1 MSKIHYIYQMNAF
14 LEWRK
19 RDHLSAN
26 TVLVYLTIFQTFN
39 RDYWQHEW
47 LPMSVREVM
56 NDVGSKSSSNIVL
69 GMNVLKELGYIE
81 TRVGKRG
88 NKQHTEIRLVPLY
101 DNSNNLDTNED
112 MSEDTFDKIP
122 ASFDKLTPDST
133 RNTVPVSGT
142 KTGTVAPNT
151 VSVSGAKTGTVP
163 PNTVPVSGAKTGTV
177 PTNTVPVSGAKT
189 GTVATNTVPVS
200 GAQTGTV
207 STPAVDTVPVT
218 VPVIVPVSGTKTG
231 TVNPPNPLCHKA
243 SQSPNID
250 KDKDKD
256 FHSVNS
262 SQYDSIHTE
271 NSSKNGSIHTPTEE
285 DYYFC
290 FNTYNVCINREPTYD
305 EKMALIKMVRKYSAK
320 EVIDVLNKL
329 YEKALN
335 ESPEIV
341 VTSHKRGKPDSLH
354 ITLEACEKLLWQ
366 RKMGLDKPM
375 PRRNE
380 PVKGWEDFR
389 PA

>member
-69 GMNVLKELGYIE
+69 GINVLKELGYIE

-88 NKQHTEIRLVPLY
+88 NKQHTEIRLIPLY
-101 DNSNNLDTNED
+101 DNSNNLVTNDD
-112 MSEDTFDKIP
+112 MPEDTFDKIP
-122 ASFDKLTPDST
+122 ASFDKLSPDST
-133 RNTVPVSGT
+133 RSTVPVSGT
-142 KTGTVAPNT
+142 KTGTVN
-151 VSVSGAKTGTVP
+151 
-163 PNTVPVSGAKTGTV
+163 
-177 PTNTVPVSGAKT
+177 
-189 GTVATNTVPVS
+189 
-200 GAQTGTV
+200 
-207 STPAVDTVPVT
+207 TPAVDTVPVT

-231 TVNPPNPLCHKA
+231 TVNTSNPLCHKA

-256 FHSVNS
+256 FHSANS

-335 ESPEIV
+335 ESPEII
-341 VTSHKRGKPDSLH
+341 VTSHKRGKPDSLK
-354 ITLEACEKLLWQ
+354 ITLETCEKLLWQ
-366 RKMGLDKPM
+366 RKMGLDKPL
-375 PRRNE
+375 PRRTE

>member
-88 NKQHTEIRLVPLY
+88 NKQHTEIRLIPLY
-101 DNSNNLDTNED
+101 DNSNNLGTNDD
-112 MSEDTFDKIP
+112 MPEDTFDKIP
-122 ASFDKLTPDST
+122 ASFDKLSPDST
-133 RNTVPVSGT
+133 RSTVPVSGSKTGTVAPNTVPVSGT
-142 KTGTVAPNT
+142 KTGTVAH
-151 VSVSGAKTGTVP
+151 
-163 PNTVPVSGAKTGTV
+163 NTVPVSGAKTGTV
-177 PTNTVPVSGAKT
+177 PPN
-189 GTVATNTVPVS
+189 
-200 GAQTGTV
+200 
-207 STPAVDTVPVT
+207 TVPVT

-231 TVNPPNPLCHKA
+231 TVNSPNPLCHKA

-250 KDKDKD
+250 KDKA

-262 SQYDSIHTE
+262 SQYDSIRTD

-290 FNTYNVCINREPTYD
+290 FNTYNVCVNREPTYD

-335 ESPEIV
+335 ESPDIV
-341 VTSHKRGKPDSLH
+341 VTSHKRGKPDSLK
-354 ITLEACEKLLWQ
+354 ITLETCEKLLWQ

-375 PRRNE
+375 PRRTE

>member
-101 DNSNNLDTNED
+101 DNSNNLSANED
-112 MSEDTFDKIP
+112 MPEDTFDKIP
-122 ASFDKLTPDST
+122 ASFDKLSPDST
-133 RNTVPVSGT
+133 R
-142 KTGTVAPNT
+142 
-151 VSVSGAKTGTVP
+151 
-163 PNTVPVSGAKTGTV
+163 NTVPVSGAKTGTV

-189 GTVATNTVPVS
+189 GTIPPNTVPVS

-207 STPAVDTVPVT
+207 APNTVPVSGAQTGTVNSPDTDTVPVT

-231 TVNPPNPLCHKA
+231 TVNSPNPLCHKA
-243 SQSPNID
+243 SQSPNIY

-262 SQYDSIHTE
+262 SQYDSIHTD

-290 FNTYNVCINREPTYD
+290 FNTYNVCVNREPTYD

-335 ESPEIV
+335 ESPDIV

-375 PRRNE
+375 PRRTE

>member
-88 NKQHTEIRLVPLY
+88 NKQHTEIRLIPLY
-101 DNSNNLDTNED
+101 DNSNNLSANED
-112 MSEDTFDKIP
+112 MPEDTFDKIP
-122 ASFDKLTPDST
+122 ASFDKLSPDST
-133 RNTVPVSGT
+133 R
-142 KTGTVAPNT
+142 
-151 VSVSGAKTGTVP
+151 
-163 PNTVPVSGAKTGTV
+163 NTVPVSGAKTGTV

-189 GTVATNTVPVS
+189 GTVPPNTVPVSGAKTGTVPPNTVPVS

-207 STPAVDTVPVT
+207 APNTVPVSGAQTGTVNSPDTDTVPVT

-231 TVNPPNPLCHKA
+231 TVNSLNPLCHKA

-250 KDKDKD
+250 KDKD

-262 SQYDSIHTE
+262 SQYDSIRTDS
-271 NSSKNGSIHTPTEE
+271 SSKNGSIHNST
-285 DYYFC
+285 DYRIF
-290 FNTYNVCINREPTYD
+290 
-305 EKMALIKMVRKYSAK
+305 
-320 EVIDVLNKL
+320 
-329 YEKALN
+329 
-335 ESPEIV
+335 
-341 VTSHKRGKPDSLH
+341 
-354 ITLEACEKLLWQ
+354 
-366 RKMGLDKPM
+366 
-375 PRRNE
+375 
-380 PVKGWEDFR
+380 
-389 PA
+389 

>member
-88 NKQHTEIRLVPLY
+88 NKQHTEIRLIPLY
-101 DNSNNLDTNED
+101 DNSNNLSANED
-112 MSEDTFDKIP
+112 MPEDTFDKIP
-122 ASFDKLTPDST
+122 ASFDKLSPDST
-133 RNTVPVSGT
+133 R
-142 KTGTVAPNT
+142 
-151 VSVSGAKTGTVP
+151 
-163 PNTVPVSGAKTGTV
+163 
-177 PTNTVPVSGAKT
+177 NTVPVSGAKT
-189 GTVATNTVPVS
+189 GTVAPNTVPVS

-207 STPAVDTVPVT
+207 NSPDTDTVPVT

-231 TVNPPNPLCHKA
+231 TVNSTNPLCHKA
-243 SQSPNID
+243 SQSPNI
-250 KDKDKD
+250 DKDKD

-262 SQYDSIHTE
+262 SQYDSIHTD

-290 FNTYNVCINREPTYD
+290 FNTYNVCVNREPTYD

-335 ESPEIV
+335 ESPDIV

-375 PRRNE
+375 PRRTE

>member
-1 MSKIHYIYQMNAF
+1 MSKIHYIYQMSAF

-69 GMNVLKELGYIE
+69 GINVLKELGYIE

-88 NKQHTEIRLVPLY
+88 NKQHTEIRLIPLY
-101 DNSNNLDTNED
+101 DNSNNLVTNDD
-112 MSEDTFDKIP
+112 MPEDTFDKIP
-122 ASFDKLTPDST
+122 ASFDKLSPDST
-133 RNTVPVSGT
+133 RSTVPVSGT
-142 KTGTVAPNT
+142 KTGTVN
-151 VSVSGAKTGTVP
+151 
-163 PNTVPVSGAKTGTV
+163 
-177 PTNTVPVSGAKT
+177 
-189 GTVATNTVPVS
+189 
-200 GAQTGTV
+200 
-207 STPAVDTVPVT
+207 TPAVDTVPVT

-231 TVNPPNPLCHKA
+231 TVNSPNPLCHKA

-250 KDKDKD
+250 KDKDKA

-262 SQYDSIHTE
+262 SQYDSIRTD

-290 FNTYNVCINREPTYD
+290 FNTYNVCVNREPTYD

-335 ESPEIV
+335 ESPEII
-341 VTSHKRGKPDSLH
+341 VTSHKRGKPDSLK
-354 ITLEACEKLLWQ
+354 ITLETCEKLLWQ
-366 RKMGLDKPM
+366 RKMGLDKPL
-375 PRRNE
+375 PRRTE

>member
-101 DNSNNLDTNED
+101 DNSNNLSANED
-112 MSEDTFDKIP
+112 MPEDTFDKIH
-122 ASFDKLTPDST
+122 ASFDKLSPDST
-133 RNTVPVSGT
+133 R
-142 KTGTVAPNT
+142 
-151 VSVSGAKTGTVP
+151 
-163 PNTVPVSGAKTGTV
+163 NTVPVSGAKTGTV

-189 GTVATNTVPVS
+189 GTVPPNTVPVS

-207 STPAVDTVPVT
+207 APNTVPVSGAQTGTVNSPDTDTVPVT

-231 TVNPPNPLCHKA
+231 TVNSPNPLCHKT

-262 SQYDSIHTE
+262 SQYDSIHTD

-290 FNTYNVCINREPTYD
+290 FNTYNVCVNREPTYD

-335 ESPEIV
+335 ESPDIV

-375 PRRNE
+375 PRRTE

>member
-1 MSKIHYIYQMNAF
+1 M
-14 LEWRK
+14 
-19 RDHLSAN
+19 
-26 TVLVYLTIFQTFN
+26 
-39 RDYWQHEW
+39 
-47 LPMSVREVM
+47 
-56 NDVGSKSSSNIVL
+56 
-69 GMNVLKELGYIE
+69 
-81 TRVGKRG
+81 
-88 NKQHTEIRLVPLY
+88 
-101 DNSNNLDTNED
+101 
-112 MSEDTFDKIP
+112 
-122 ASFDKLTPDST
+122 
-133 RNTVPVSGT
+133 
-142 KTGTVAPNT
+142 
-151 VSVSGAKTGTVP
+151 
-163 PNTVPVSGAKTGTV
+163 
-177 PTNTVPVSGAKT
+177 
-189 GTVATNTVPVS
+189 
-200 GAQTGTV
+200 
-207 STPAVDTVPVT
+207 
-218 VPVIVPVSGTKTG
+218 
-231 TVNPPNPLCHKA
+231 CHNA

-256 FHSVNS
+256 FHSVSS
-262 SQYDSIHTE
+262 SQYDSIHTD

-290 FNTYNVCINREPTYD
+290 FNTYNVCVNREPTYD

-335 ESPEIV
+335 ESPDIV

-375 PRRNE
+375 PRRTE

>member
-88 NKQHTEIRLVPLY
+88 NKQHTEIRLIPLY
-101 DNSNNLDTNED
+101 DNSNNLGTNDD
-112 MSEDTFDKIP
+112 MPEDTFDKIP
-122 ASFDKLTPDST
+122 ASFDKLSPDST

-142 KTGTVAPNT
+142 
-151 VSVSGAKTGTVP
+151 
-163 PNTVPVSGAKTGTV
+163 KTGTV

-189 GTVATNTVPVS
+189 GTVPPNTVPVS

-207 STPAVDTVPVT
+207 APNTVPVSGAQTGTVNSPDTDTVPVT

-231 TVNPPNPLCHKA
+231 TVDSPNPLCHKA

-262 SQYDSIHTE
+262 SQYDSIHTD

-335 ESPEIV
+335 ESPDIV

-375 PRRNE
+375 PRRTE

>member
-101 DNSNNLDTNED
+101 DNSNNLSANED
-112 MSEDTFDKIP
+112 MPEDTFDKIP
-122 ASFDKLTPDST
+122 ASFDKLSPDST
-133 RNTVPVSGT
+133 R
-142 KTGTVAPNT
+142 
-151 VSVSGAKTGTVP
+151 
-163 PNTVPVSGAKTGTV
+163 NTVPVSGAKTGTV

-189 GTVATNTVPVS
+189 GTVPPNTVPVS

-207 STPAVDTVPVT
+207 APNTVPVSGAQTGTVNSPDTDTVPVT

-231 TVNPPNPLCHKA
+231 TVNSPNPLCHKA

-262 SQYDSIHTE
+262 SQYDSIHTD

-290 FNTYNVCINREPTYD
+290 FNTYNVCVNREPTYD

-335 ESPEIV
+335 ESPDIV

-375 PRRNE
+375 PRRTE

>member
-81 TRVGKRG
+81 TRVGKIG
-88 NKQHTEIRLVPLY
+88 NKQHTEIRLIPLY
-101 DNSNNLDTNED
+101 DNSNNLGTNDD
-112 MSEDTFDKIP
+112 MPEDTFDKIP
-122 ASFDKLTPDST
+122 ASFDKLSPDST
-133 RNTVPVSGT
+133 RSTVPVSGT
-142 KTGTVAPNT
+142 KTGTVP
-151 VSVSGAKTGTVP
+151 S
-163 PNTVPVSGAKTGTV
+163 
-177 PTNTVPVSGAKT
+177 NTVPVSGAKT
-189 GTVATNTVPVS
+189 GTVAPNTVPVS

-207 STPAVDTVPVT
+207 NTPAVDTVPVT

-250 KDKDKD
+250 KDKDKA

-262 SQYDSIHTE
+262 SQYDSIRTD

-290 FNTYNVCINREPTYD
+290 FNTYNVCVNREPTYD

-341 VTSHKRGKPDSLH
+341 VTSHKRGKPDSLK
-354 ITLEACEKLLWQ
+354 ITLETCEKLLWQ

-375 PRRNE
+375 PRRTE

>member
-88 NKQHTEIRLVPLY
+88 NKQHTEIRLIPLY
-101 DNSNNLDTNED
+101 DNSNNLGTNDD
-112 MSEDTFDKIP
+112 MPEDTFDKIP
-122 ASFDKLTPDST
+122 ASFDKLSPDST
-133 RNTVPVSGT
+133 RSTVPVSGT
-142 KTGTVAPNT
+142 KTGTVPSNT
-151 VSVSGAKTGTVP
+151 VPVSGAKTGTVP
-163 PNTVPVSGAKTGTV
+163 PNTVPVSGA
-177 PTNTVPVSGAKT
+177 
-189 GTVATNTVPVS
+189 
-200 GAQTGTV
+200 QTGTV
-207 STPAVDTVPVT
+207 NTPAVDTVPVS

-231 TVNPPNPLCHKA
+231 TVNHPNPLCHKA

-250 KDKDKD
+250 KDKDKA

-262 SQYDSIHTE
+262 SQYDSIRTD

-290 FNTYNVCINREPTYD
+290 FNTYNVCVNREPTYD

-341 VTSHKRGKPDSLH
+341 VTSHKRGKPDSLK
-354 ITLEACEKLLWQ
+354 ITLETCEKLLWQ

-375 PRRNE
+375 PRRTE

>member
-88 NKQHTEIRLVPLY
+88 NKQHTEIRLIPLY
-101 DNSNNLDTNED
+101 DNSNNLSANED
-112 MSEDTFDKIP
+112 MPEDTFDKIP
-122 ASFDKLTPDST
+122 ASFDKVSPDST
-133 RNTVPVSGT
+133 R
-142 KTGTVAPNT
+142 
-151 VSVSGAKTGTVP
+151 
-163 PNTVPVSGAKTGTV
+163 NTVPVSGAKTGTV

-189 GTVATNTVPVS
+189 GTVPSNTVPVSGAKTGTVAPNTVPVS

-207 STPAVDTVPVT
+207 NSPDTDTVPVT

-231 TVNPPNPLCHKA
+231 TVNSPNPLCHKA

-250 KDKDKD
+250 KDKD

-262 SQYDSIHTE
+262 SQYDSIHTD

-290 FNTYNVCINREPTYD
+290 FNTYNVCVNREPTYD
-305 EKMALIKMVRKYSAK
+305 EKMALIKMVRKYSPK

-375 PRRNE
+375 PRRTE

>member
-101 DNSNNLDTNED
+101 DNSNNLGTNED
-112 MSEDTFDKIP
+112 MPENTFDKIP

-142 KTGTVAPNT
+142 KTGTVTPNT
-151 VSVSGAKTGTVP
+151 VPVSGAKTGTVP

-218 VPVIVPVSGTKTG
+218 VPVIVPVSDTKTG
-231 TVNPPNPLCHKA
+231 TVNTSNPLCHRA

-290 FNTYNVCINREPTYD
+290 FNTYNVCVNREPTYD

-335 ESPEIV
+335 ESPEII

-375 PRRNE
+375 PRRTE

>member
-101 DNSNNLDTNED
+101 DNSNNFGTNED
-112 MSEDTFDKIP
+112 MPEDTFDKIP
-122 ASFDKLTPDST
+122 ASFDKLAPDST

-142 KTGTVAPNT
+142 KTGTVPSNT
-151 VSVSGAKTGTVP
+151 VPVSGAKTGTVP

-177 PTNTVPVSGAKT
+177 PS
-189 GTVATNTVPVS
+189 NTVPVS

-207 STPAVDTVPVT
+207 SAPAVDTVPVT

-231 TVNPPNPLCHKA
+231 TVNTPNPLCHKA

-320 EVIDVLNKL
+320 EVINVLNKL

-375 PRRNE
+375 PRRTE

>member
-101 DNSNNLDTNED
+101 DNSNNLSANED
-112 MSEDTFDKIP
+112 MPEDTFDKIP
-122 ASFDKLTPDST
+122 ASFDKLSPDSI
-133 RNTVPVSGT
+133 RNTVP
-142 KTGTVAPNT
+142 
-151 VSVSGAKTGTVP
+151 VSGAKTGTVP
-163 PNTVPVSGAKTGTV
+163 PNTVPVSGA
-177 PTNTVPVSGAKT
+177 
-189 GTVATNTVPVS
+189 
-200 GAQTGTV
+200 QTGTV
-207 STPAVDTVPVT
+207 NSPDTDTVPVT

-231 TVNPPNPLCHKA
+231 TVNSPNPLCHKA

-250 KDKDKD
+250 KDKDKA

-262 SQYDSIHTE
+262 SQYDSIHTD

-290 FNTYNVCINREPTYD
+290 FNTYNVCVNREPTYD

-375 PRRNE
+375 PRRTE

>member
-101 DNSNNLDTNED
+101 DNSNNLSANED
-112 MSEDTFDKIP
+112 MPEDTFDKIP
-122 ASFDKLTPDST
+122 ASFDNPPPTST
-133 RNTVPVSGT
+133 HNTVPVLGA
-142 KTGTVAPNT
+142 KTGTVTPNT
-151 VSVSGAKTGTVP
+151 VPVSGAKTGTVP

-177 PTNTVPVSGAKT
+177 APD
-189 GTVATNTVPVS
+189 TVPVS

-207 STPAVDTVPVT
+207 TPPAVDTVPVT

-231 TVNPPNPLCHKA
+231 TVNSPNPLCHKA

-262 SQYDSIHTE
+262 SQYDSIHTD

-290 FNTYNVCINREPTYD
+290 FNTYNVCVNREPTYD

-335 ESPEIV
+335 ESPDIV

-375 PRRNE
+375 PRRTE

>member
-101 DNSNNLDTNED
+101 DNSNNLGTNED
-112 MSEDTFDKIP
+112 MTEDTFDKIP

-133 RNTVPVSGT
+133 RNTVPVSGA
-142 KTGTVAPNT
+142 KTGTVA
-151 VSVSGAKTGTVP
+151 S
-163 PNTVPVSGAKTGTV
+163 NTVPVSGAKTGTV
-177 PTNTVPVSGAKT
+177 PS
-189 GTVATNTVPVS
+189 NTVPVS

-207 STPAVDTVPVT
+207 APNTVPVSGAQTGTVNSPDTDTVPVT

-231 TVNPPNPLCHKA
+231 TVNSPNPLCHKA

-262 SQYDSIHTE
+262 SQYDSIRTE
-271 NSSKNGSIHTPTEE
+271 NSSKNGSIHIKS
-285 DYYFC
+285 YLHYF
-290 FNTYNVCINREPTYD
+290 T
-305 EKMALIKMVRKYSAK
+305 
-320 EVIDVLNKL
+320 
-329 YEKALN
+329 
-335 ESPEIV
+335 
-341 VTSHKRGKPDSLH
+341 
-354 ITLEACEKLLWQ
+354 
-366 RKMGLDKPM
+366 
-375 PRRNE
+375 
-380 PVKGWEDFR
+380 
-389 PA
+389 

>member
-101 DNSNNLDTNED
+101 DNSNNLSANED
-112 MSEDTFDKIP
+112 MPEDTFDKIP
-122 ASFDKLTPDST
+122 ASFDKLSPDST
-133 RNTVPVSGT
+133 R
-142 KTGTVAPNT
+142 
-151 VSVSGAKTGTVP
+151 
-163 PNTVPVSGAKTGTV
+163 NTVPVSGAKTGTV

-189 GTVATNTVPVS
+189 GTVPPNTVPVS

-207 STPAVDTVPVT
+207 PHNTVPVSGAQTGTVNSPDTDTVPVT
-218 VPVIVPVSGTKTG
+218 VPVIVPVSGTETG
-231 TVNPPNPLCHKA
+231 TVNSPNPLCHKA

-262 SQYDSIHTE
+262 SQYDSIHTD

-290 FNTYNVCINREPTYD
+290 FNTYNVCVNREPTYD

-375 PRRNE
+375 PRRTE

>member
-69 GMNVLKELGYIE
+69 SMNVLKELGYIE

-101 DNSNNLDTNED
+101 DNSNNLSANED
-112 MSEDTFDKIP
+112 MPEDTFDKIP
-122 ASFDKLTPDST
+122 ASFDKLSPDST
-133 RNTVPVSGT
+133 R
-142 KTGTVAPNT
+142 
-151 VSVSGAKTGTVP
+151 
-163 PNTVPVSGAKTGTV
+163 NTVPVSGAKTGTV

-189 GTVATNTVPVS
+189 GTVNSPDT
-200 GAQTGTV
+200 
-207 STPAVDTVPVT
+207 DTVPVT

-231 TVNPPNPLCHKA
+231 TVNSPNPLCHKA

-250 KDKDKD
+250 KDKD

-262 SQYDSIHTE
+262 SQYDSIHTD

-290 FNTYNVCINREPTYD
+290 FNTYNVCVNREPTYD

-375 PRRNE
+375 PRRTE